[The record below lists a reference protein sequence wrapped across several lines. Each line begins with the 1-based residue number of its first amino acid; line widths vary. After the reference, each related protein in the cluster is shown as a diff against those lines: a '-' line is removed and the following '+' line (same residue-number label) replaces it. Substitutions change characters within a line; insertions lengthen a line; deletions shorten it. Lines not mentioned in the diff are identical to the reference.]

1 MKIAILGAGS
11 WGTALAIHA
20 GGLGNNVRLWAR
32 EPEIVYN
39 IKATG
44 RNTRF
49 LPEGILP
56 DTVEATNDLEAALDS
71 AEVYLLVIPLQFV
84 REFVKAQGHL
94 FPDAYCVGTAKGIES
109 STGKLEHEI
118 LMETM
123 PDFEPMKYA
132 ALSGPTLA
140 GEVAMGMPTS
150 AVIASASEETSS
162 AMQRVL
168 SSDRLRLYRSS
179 DVIGVE
185 FAGAM
190 KNVIALAAGMVDG
203 MEFGANTKGTL
214 VTRGLAELSR
224 LGSAVGGERKTF
236 AGLSGM
242 GDLVTTCISPRS
254 RNRQVGEYIG
264 RGATLEEALRRTGQ
278 VAEGVWTARAA
289 LELGRKHNVSVPIT
303 EGVCA
308 VLEGRLSAKDAV
320 RGLMERQLKEED

>member
-1 MKIAILGAGS
+1 MKVAVLGAGS

-20 GGLGNNVRLWAR
+20 GGLGHEVRLWAR
-32 EPEIVYN
+32 EVN
-39 IKATG
+39 VVNDMRTTR
-44 RNTRF
+44 RNSHF

-56 DTVEATNDLEAALDS
+56 ENLVATNNLAEALDGV
-71 AEVYLLVIPLQFV
+71 EVFLVVIPLQFV
-84 REFVKAQGHL
+84 RGFVDSHGHL
-94 FPDAYCVGTAKGIES
+94 FPDAYCIGTAKGIETS
-109 STGKLEHEI
+109 SGKLEHEI
-118 LMETM
+118 LSETV
-123 PDFEPMKYA
+123 PNFDKTKYA

-140 GEVAMGMPTS
+140 AEVALGMPTS
-150 AVIASASEETSS
+150 AVIASASDETSRVLQS
-162 AMQRVL
+162 VL

-203 MEFGANTKGTL
+203 MGYGANTKGTL
-214 VTRGLAELSR
+214 ITRGLAELAR
-224 LGSAVGGERKTF
+224 LGSAIGGERKTF
-236 AGLSGM
+236 VGLSGM
-242 GDLVTTCISPRS
+242 GDLTTTCMSPRS

-264 RGATLEEALRRTGQ
+264 RGDSLETALRKTGQ

-289 LELGRKHNVSVPIT
+289 RALGQKHNVSVPIT

-308 VLEGRLSAKDAV
+308 VLEGKLTAKEAV